1 MNNMDWTKKDKAY
14 IAGTYNRYDLLITK
28 GKGSRCTGEDGR
40 EYIDFTSGI
49 GVNSLGFCEDDW
61 VGAITDQAKK
71 LQHTSNLFYTQ
82 PQILLAEELVL
93 RSGIMKKAFFCNSG
107 AEANEAAIKVARK
120 YGNSGSGNEKNRII
134 TLYRSFHGRTMAT
147 ITATGQDNYHSD
159 FFPFVEGFDHCHG
172 GDLETLAEL
181 ADDKVCAVMIELI
194 QGEGGVIPLDKEY
207 VEGVVKLCRERDIL
221 LIVDEVQTGG
231 GRTGSF
237 FAYQQYGVEADLVTF
252 AKGIGGGL
260 PIGGVLFNKKTA
272 DVLTFGDHG
281 TTYGGNPIACAGALA
296 VLKKVTPQ
304 LLDSVREKGEYMRG
318 KLRTMEKVEDVV
330 GMGLMIGVK
339 LKEMAPGKVVD
350 QCREKGLLVLTAGDK
365 VRLLPP
371 LNISS
376 HDISRG
382 LEIMEEVLG

>member
-1 MNNMDWTKKDKAY
+1 MDWTKKDKAY
-14 IAGTYNRYDLLITK
+14 IVGTYNRNDLLITE
-28 GKGSRCTGEDGR
+28 GKGSRCAGEDGR

-49 GVNSLGFCEDDW
+49 GVNSLGFCEDTW
-61 VGAITDQAKK
+61 VEAVTDQAKK

-82 PQILLAEELVL
+82 PQILLAEELVF
-93 RSGIMKKAFFCNSG
+93 RSEIMKKAFFCNSG
-107 AEANEAAIKVARK
+107 AEANETAIKVARK
-120 YGNSGSGNEKNRII
+120 YGNAGSGNKKNRII
-134 TLYRSFHGRTMAT
+134 TLYRSFHGRTMAA
-147 ITATGQDNYHSD
+147 ITATGQDNYHRG
-159 FFPFVEGFDHCHG
+159 FFPFLEGFDHCHG

-181 ADDKVCAVMIELI
+181 ADHKVCAVMIELI

-207 VEGVVKLCRERDIL
+207 VEGIAKLCRERDVL
-221 LIVDEVQTGG
+221 LIIDEVQTGG

-237 FAYQQYGVEADLVTF
+237 FAYQQYGVEPDLVTF

-260 PIGGVLFNKKTA
+260 PIGGVLFNEKTA
-272 DVLTFGDHG
+272 DILSFGDHG
-281 TTYGGNPIACAGALA
+281 TTYGGNPIVCAGALA

-304 LLDSVREKGEYMRG
+304 LLDSVREKGEYMRE

-339 LKEMAPGKVVD
+339 LKEIAPGEVVD

-376 HDISRG
+376 HDIRRG
-382 LEIMEEVLG
+382 LEIVEEVLE

>member
-1 MNNMDWTKKDKAY
+1 MSILKLEHVFYRYPKASEFVLKDVNCAFE
-14 IAGTYNRYDLLITK
+14 K
-28 GKGSRCTGEDGR
+28 GQINAIVGS
-40 EYIDFTSGI
+40 
-49 GVNSLGFCEDDW
+49 
-61 VGAITDQAKK
+61 
-71 LQHTSNLFYTQ
+71 
-82 PQILLAEELVL
+82 
-93 RSGIMKKAFFCNSG
+93 
-107 AEANEAAIKVARK
+107 
-120 YGNSGSGNEKNRII
+120 SGSGKTTILSLLAGLDVPTEGEIILKGESIRDMDPDEYRREKI
-134 TLYRSFHGRTMAT
+134 A
-147 ITATGQDNYHSD
+147 ITATGQDNYHRD
-159 FFPFVEGFDHCHG
+159 FFPFLEGFDHCHG

-181 ADDKVCAVMIELI
+181 ADHKVCAVMIELI

-207 VEGVVKLCRERDIL
+207 VEGIAKLCRERDVL
-221 LIVDEVQTGG
+221 LIIDEVQTGG

-237 FAYQQYGVEADLVTF
+237 FAYQQYGVEPDLVTF

-260 PIGGVLFNKKTA
+260 PIGGVLFNEKTA
-272 DVLTFGDHG
+272 DVLSFGDHG

-304 LLDSVREKGEYMRG
+304 LLDSVREKGEYMRE

-339 LKEMAPGKVVD
+339 LKEIAPGEVVD

-376 HDISRG
+376 HDIRWG
-382 LEIMEEVLG
+382 LEIVEEVLG